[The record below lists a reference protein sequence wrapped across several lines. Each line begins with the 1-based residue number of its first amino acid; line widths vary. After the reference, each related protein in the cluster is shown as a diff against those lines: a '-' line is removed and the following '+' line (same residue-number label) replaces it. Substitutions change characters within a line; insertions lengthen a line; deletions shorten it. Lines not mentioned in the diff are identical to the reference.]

1 MLDIYRNTHNV
12 KEDSAVL
19 TTLACPLS
27 LSMSLVCYK
36 LIFLHEALTSM
47 LLN

>member
-1 MLDIYRNTHNV
+1 MLDIYRNIHNV
-12 KEDSAVL
+12 KEDSAAL

-27 LSMSLVCYK
+27 LSMSSVCYK